1 MKKTNGGSHY
11 NGQKVVVIR
20 QDNETNGVSMT
31 QTQYIMAVGDRNYV
45 VTVTEVAD
53 DASLVETVFQ
63 TLKPVK

>member
-1 MKKTNGGSHY
+1 M
-11 NGQKVVVIR
+11 IR

-45 VTVTEVAD
+45 VTVTEVVD